1 MCGLNGTQPKAT
13 RTWFQ
18 LEIETE
24 LNRYASGT
32 AKEDYDAF
40 LNSIENEHLGLWSAY
55 GARLVEG
62 LCKAR
67 IDGITKIVP
76 DILDDLVR
84 DNPVFSALLGTYYFG
99 GAGGISEMAGT
110 KHKAFI
116 EKYEFARLLSK
127 SMRESSEAEYK
138 VEP

>member
-1 MCGLNGTQPKAT
+1 MNDEILKSNLFIQNLASDCVDWAGTQPRKQHGLG
-13 RTWFQ
+13 Q

-24 LNRYASGT
+24 LNRYAQGT

-67 IDGITKIVP
+67 IDGTTKIVP
-76 DILDDLVR
+76 GHSR
-84 DNPVFSALLGTYYFG
+84 
-99 GAGGISEMAGT
+99 
-110 KHKAFI
+110 
-116 EKYEFARLLSK
+116 
-127 SMRESSEAEYK
+127 
-138 VEP
+138 